1 MLEIDG
7 RVTSLLDEVK
17 ARTGK
22 KLVLIPRGDI
32 PVRAAVVEG
41 AGEKRIAIQYSP
53 ERCEAGDLAH
63 ELLRAIRLNDKEWRK
78 MAPAGL
84 EGRRASGWI
93 EALVHTPWI
102 LLELRRRGL
111 SSSGILMDN
120 FEAALQYLETEDPPY
135 CHVEDPK
142 LRLVFSAVNYALYLL
157 TKDSV
162 DYGERG
168 VAFGLLYRM
177 KDPTAL
183 KLGEEAAKIVKDNGC
198 LTLKEAERAMKEI
211 FKLFDF

>member
-1 MLEIDG
+1 M
-7 RVTSLLDEVK
+7 DEVK

-32 PVRAAVVEG
+32 PVRAALVEG

-53 ERCEAGDLAH
+53 EKCEAGDLAH
-63 ELLRAIRLNDKEWRK
+63 ELLRAIRLNDKGWRR
-78 MAPAGL
+78 AVPASL
-84 EGRRASGWI
+84 EGRRAAGWI

-120 FEAALQYLETEDPPY
+120 FEANLQYLEAEDPPY
-135 CHVEDPK
+135 CHVEGSK
-142 LRLVFSAVNYALYLL
+142 LRLAFSAINYAFYLL

-168 VAFGLLYRM
+168 VAFELLYRM

-183 KLGEEAAKIVKDNGC
+183 KLGKEAARIVKENGC
-198 LTLKEAERAMKEI
+198 LTLEEAERAMKEI
-211 FKLFDF
+211 LKLFDF